1 MVLFYVVEGCFL
13 VVYFVVMSC
22 LIDVSSLL
30 NVVDDCLMLFFS
42 CEICCFSI
50 VIGCKVIMLL

>member
-42 CEICCFSI
+42 CGICCFSI
-50 VIGCKVIMLL
+50 VIGCKVRILL